1 MVPAILAYNPIRFV
15 VFAQHNSTEMVRAVK
30 KLIPRIVL
38 PLLLLVCAPCV
49 FGQDDDRPEFK
60 MPCSEVLKLSLD
72 KFTDVYGEK
81 TQDYSTYGMKQAYA
95 YYVDCKRPANDAKA
109 RRLGEAKRKQVD
121 MVRDELSKIG
131 NAAWDMTYIAAGGGT
146 MYGLMSVAA
155 YGAREEFIAT
165 LITALA
171 NDRRQPAAR
180 RRANASLAKA
190 KKLIADWSR
199 MPKIEVYG
207 DDSLADKQ
215 KIYRDSLKELKGA
228 AARLQTMIR
237 DLPDA
242 AAQRAA
248 AHLVSELDTEPDE

>member
-1 MVPAILAYNPIRFV
+1 MHRLV
-15 VFAQHNSTEMVRAVK
+15 M
-30 KLIPRIVL
+30 RIVL
-38 PLLLLVCAPCV
+38 PFIFLAFTPFVLA
-49 FGQDDDRPEFK
+49 QDDERPEFK
-60 MPCSEVLKLSLD
+60 MPCSEVLKLDLE

-109 RRLGEAKRKQVD
+109 RRLGEARIKQVD

-131 NAAWDMTYIAAGGGT
+131 NAAWEMTYIAAGGGT

-155 YGAREEFIAT
+155 YGAREEFMAT
-165 LITALA
+165 FITSLSNA
-171 NDRRQPAAR
+171 RRQPAAR
-180 RRANASLAKA
+180 RRANSSLSKA
-190 KKLIADWSR
+190 KRLIADWSR

-215 KIYRDSLKELKGA
+215 KFYRDSLKELKDA
-228 AARLQTMIR
+228 AARLQILIR

-242 AAQRAA
+242 AAERAA
-248 AHLVSELDTEPDE
+248 ARLVAEMDTDVGG

>member
-1 MVPAILAYNPIRFV
+1 MQRLVMRILLTFIFLA
-15 VFAQHNSTEMVRAVK
+15 FAP
-30 KLIPRIVL
+30 LVL
-38 PLLLLVCAPCV
+38 A
-49 FGQDDDRPEFK
+49 QADDRPEFK
-60 MPCSEVLKLSLD
+60 MPCSEVLKLRLD

-131 NAAWDMTYIAAGGGT
+131 NAAWQMNYVAAGGGT
-146 MYGLMSVAA
+146 MWGLMSVAA
-155 YGAREEFIAT
+155 YGAREEFMAT
-165 LITALA
+165 FITALA
-171 NDRRQPAAR
+171 NDQRQPAAR

-190 KKLIADWSR
+190 KRLIADWSR

-207 DDSLADKQ
+207 DDSIADKQ
-215 KIYRDSLKELKGA
+215 KIYRDLLKELKDA
-228 AARLQTMIR
+228 AARLLAMIR

-248 AHLVSELDTEPDE
+248 AQLVSELDTELDE